1 MCSVGDDYQDEVENY
16 MEKLDI
22 VKVEKTCNKCKEQ
35 ESNVLLRGKDG
46 YCKSC
51 FLIGTEHK
59 FKAFLGKHRFIRKDD
74 WVLVNYEVG
83 HSITSLLHFLRSGID
98 VKTPKQLKFKP
109 IILYIERNYHLSI
122 EERRNLLETINRQ
135 VKEFNFDIYFVSFL
149 NEDDLDQINKICNDK
164 VTPTIRTEL
173 YKQFERRLLVDCA
186 KALGCRHVFACDLAV
201 DVASQ
206 ILTNVSLGRGSYLQ
220 MDIGICDS
228 RDDNVN
234 IIKPLRFFDIKE
246 LVFYNYFNEL
256 IPVVIRKEEADPY
269 SSVQNLMV
277 NFVQNLQT
285 NFPSTIT
292 TVVKTGDK
300 LSMDKEIFNNRK
312 CELCSLPIEDRNSGL
327 TSAEATD
334 FSHWLSTY
342 RPELETRSP
351 ERYNE
356 ALVRFER
363 DDSKYCFSCSKIA
376 EFLIK

>member
-1 MCSVGDDYQDEVENY
+1 MCSIGDDYQDEVEND

-22 VKVEKTCNKCKEQ
+22 VKVEKTCNKCREQ
-35 ESNVLLRGKDG
+35 KSNVLLRGKHG

-74 WVLVNYEVG
+74 YVLVNYNLG
-83 HSITSLLHFLRSGID
+83 HPITSLLHFLRSGID
-98 VKTPKQLKFKP
+98 IKTPKQLKFKP
-109 IILYIERNYHLSI
+109 IIFYIERNYHLSV
-122 EERRNLLETINRQ
+122 EDRRCLLENVNNQIKR
-135 VKEFNFDIYFVSFL
+135 FNFNIYFVSFL
-149 NEDDLDQINKICNDK
+149 EYVETSEIRLKINFGDIPLGTDDLNKINRICNEK

-173 YKQFERRLLVDCA
+173 YKQFERRLLIGSA
-186 KALGCRHVFACDLAV
+186 KKLGCRHVFMCDLAV

-206 ILTNVSLGRGSYLQ
+206 ILTNVSLGRGTYLE

-228 RDDNVN
+228 RDNDVN

-246 LVFYNYFNEL
+246 LVFYNHFNDL
-256 IPVVIRKEEADPY
+256 IPIVIREDQVDPY

-300 LSMDKEIFNNRK
+300 LSMDKGISNNRK
-312 CELCSLPIEDRNSGL
+312 CELCSLPIEDRNSRL

-334 FSHWLSTY
+334 FSHWLSTFQ
-342 RPELETRSP
+342 PGLEDQSP
-351 ERYNE
+351 K
-356 ALVRFER
+356 
-363 DDSKYCFSCSKIA
+363 DITKP
-376 EFLIK
+376 